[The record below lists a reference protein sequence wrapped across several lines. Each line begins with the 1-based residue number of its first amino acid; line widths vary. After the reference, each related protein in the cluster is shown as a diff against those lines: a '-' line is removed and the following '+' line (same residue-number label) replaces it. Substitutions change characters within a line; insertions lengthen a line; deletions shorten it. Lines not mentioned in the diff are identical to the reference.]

1 MFEELEDEVVVEPST
16 LPGVPGKDM
25 FESVRPYV
33 DVLLLAV
40 DSFETLLDCLLFLR
54 LSSVL
59 CFLDFLRS
67 FFPDPPPALANP
79 DPRRGVFL
87 TTGLLL

>member
-67 FFPDPPPALANP
+67 FFPDPALLTNP

-87 TTGLLL
+87 TELLL

>member
-16 LPGVPGKDM
+16 LPGVPGKGI

-40 DSFETLLDCLLFLR
+40 DSCETLLDCLLFLR

-67 FFPDPPPALANP
+67 FFPDPALLTNP

-87 TTGLLL
+87 TELLL